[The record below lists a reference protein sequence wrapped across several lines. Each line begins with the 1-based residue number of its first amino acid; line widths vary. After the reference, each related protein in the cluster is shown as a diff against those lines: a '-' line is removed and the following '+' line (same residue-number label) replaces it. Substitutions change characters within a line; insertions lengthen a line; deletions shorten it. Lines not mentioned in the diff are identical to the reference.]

1 MNTKVTK
8 AQAAAVSEA
17 ANKLVDLIAD
27 IKGFAELTPEYGALF
42 DKFVSGALDEIMP
55 DATVEAILELLDKPE
70 AGHH

>member
-27 IKGFAELTPEYGALF
+27 IKGLVELTPEYGALF